1 MALGLV
7 AVGDAGRY
15 VQMMLSPSGRKLAI
29 QRHEEGVNEDLWLLD
44 LSTNASSRLTTN
56 PREDVSPAWS
66 PDERRL
72 VFSSRRTGTLTLFQK
87 DLITG
92 KEEQLLKN
100 PLPTEVYVDD
110 WSADGR
116 FVTIRSVPG

>member
-1 MALGLV
+1 
-7 AVGDAGRY
+7 
-15 VQMMLSPSGRKLAI
+15 MMLSPSGRKLAI

-44 LSTNASSRLTTN
+44 LSTNASSRLTTD

-116 FVTIRSVPG
+116 FVTMRSVSG